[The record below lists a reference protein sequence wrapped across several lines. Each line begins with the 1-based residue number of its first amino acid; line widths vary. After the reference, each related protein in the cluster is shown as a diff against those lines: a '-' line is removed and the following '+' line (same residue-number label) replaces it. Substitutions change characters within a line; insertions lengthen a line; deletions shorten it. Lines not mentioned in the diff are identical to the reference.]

1 MVRRTLTANILA
13 ALIVSLTGFAFAAD
27 EAKELDPALRA
38 AIADSTMTLQKGL
51 AASEGNGK
59 PISAKFELSDGQ
71 IQISIYNAA
80 ADGFV
85 ETVIDPK
92 TGAIIEAESIT
103 DAGDLADAKDQKAAM
118 EKAKVSLLAATDT
131 AVKKNTDTKAVSIYP
146 ELQNGQ
152 PIAKIMLQGAKDLAT
167 VTEPLD

>member
-1 MVRRTLTANILA
+1 MVRRTLKSIILA
-13 ALIVSLTGFAFAAD
+13 ALIVSLPGFAFAAD

-38 AIADSTMTLQKGL
+38 ALVDSATTLQKGL
-51 AASEGNGK
+51 AASERNGM
-59 PISAKFELSDGQ
+59 PISAEFELSDGKT
-71 IQISIYNAA
+71 QISIYNAT

-92 TGAIIEAESIT
+92 TGAVIEAEPIT
-103 DAGDLADAKDQKAAM
+103 DAGDLADAKDQRAAM
-118 EKAKVSLLAATDT
+118 EKAKVSLLAATDK
-131 AVKKNTDTKAVSIYP
+131 AVKKNADTIAVSIYP

-152 PIAKIMLQGAKDLAT
+152 PTAKIMLQGAKDLAT